1 MEVSQSESQCT
12 KNLHHRTGD
21 SSSKCVACAKEQ
33 IGSRHGYAD
42 MPSKSK
48 VVAQMTAEQAALLRK
63 IAFDAYEPDAFSPN
77 LTKAEAERRI
87 DMLKA
92 KLKLMGEP
100 PHTQ

>member
-1 MEVSQSESQCT
+1 VHEKSE
-12 KNLHHRTGD
+12 HRTGEGPN
-21 SSSKCVACAKEQ
+21 KRVACVKEQ

-63 IAFDAYEPDAFSPN
+63 IAFDAYEPEAFSPN

-100 PHTQ
+100 PHIQ

>member
-21 SSSKCVACAKEQ
+21 GPNKRIACAKEQ
-33 IGSRHGYAD
+33 IGSRLGYAD

-63 IAFDAYEPDAFSPN
+63 IAFDAYEPEAFSPN

>member
-1 MEVSQSESQCT
+1 
-12 KNLHHRTGD
+12 
-21 SSSKCVACAKEQ
+21 
-33 IGSRHGYAD
+33 
-42 MPSKSK
+42 
-48 VVAQMTAEQAALLRK
+48 MTAEQADLLRK

-87 DMLKA
+87 NMLKA

>member
-1 MEVSQSESQCT
+1 
-12 KNLHHRTGD
+12 
-21 SSSKCVACAKEQ
+21 
-33 IGSRHGYAD
+33 

-48 VVAQMTAEQAALLRK
+48 VVGQMTAEQAALLRK
-63 IAFDAYEPDAFSPN
+63 IAFDAYEPEAFSPN